1 MRGKYHL
8 HAVMLEDTTT
18 HIMAIRDELETLRER
33 LATVREAVR
42 LHVEASRRAREQR
55 AKSASSR

>member
-1 MRGKYHL
+1 MRGKYRL

-18 HIMAIRDELETLRER
+18 HVMAIRDELETLRER